1 MNFRRR
7 SSKMKTAIITLKLDV
22 DSPDENVLASAAAE
36 VAEWLSNGIEAAG
49 LEHGE
54 FFVDWR

>member
-1 MNFRRR
+1 
-7 SSKMKTAIITLKLDV
+7 MKTAIITLKLDV